1 MASGLILPKILLP
14 KIFSNNTSSIIMLII
29 TSQFFIILS
38 KIFLFSTNC
47 LKEYAKKMNFIKLK
61 DLIKLA

>member
-1 MASGLILPKILLP
+1 
-14 KIFSNNTSSIIMLII
+14 MLII

-61 DLIKLA
+61 DLNKPA

>member
-1 MASGLILPKILLP
+1 MASGLTLPKILLP
-14 KIFSNNTSSIIMLII
+14 KILSNNTSSIIMLII

-61 DLIKLA
+61 DLNKPA